1 MSADLPPDVRD
12 RTAAEWLARTLIRAD
27 PFITV
32 GVLDS
37 GEVRVGHGM
46 GAYILTIREE
56 VDDV

>member
-1 MSADLPPDVRD
+1 MMADLTPEARD
-12 RTAAEWLARTLIRAD
+12 LAEWLARTLIGAD

-37 GEVRVGHGM
+37 GEVRVGYGV

-56 VDDV
+56 VDDA